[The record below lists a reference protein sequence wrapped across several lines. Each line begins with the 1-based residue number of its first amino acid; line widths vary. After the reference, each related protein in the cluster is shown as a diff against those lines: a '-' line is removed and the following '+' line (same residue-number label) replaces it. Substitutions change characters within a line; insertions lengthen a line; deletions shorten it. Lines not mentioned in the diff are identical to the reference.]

1 MSGALPYLPTYPNCP
16 RCITSGQFKIHFI
29 NMGSLFSASNSN
41 QHKQSSVR
49 DNFIEELEDPRYLDI
64 TSDLDEMLLQID
76 RNE

>member
-1 MSGALPYLPTYPNCP
+1 MSLTKEQTVKRKDMVKNRIKKKVPKLNQ
-16 RCITSGQFKIHFI
+16 IT
-29 NMGSLFSASNSN
+29 
-41 QHKQSSVR
+41 